1 MKLILIVDVLILII
15 MMPYLDDLEFTRADL
30 ICIILNLLGYL
41 IFGYE
46 QMIYIVI
53 TTFILVV
60 LGVIT
65 IFIIECCCLPDSRQA
80 VFAPY
85 GREHYD

>member
-1 MKLILIVDVLILII
+1 

-53 TTFILVV
+53 TTFIVVV

-65 IFIIECCCLPDSRQA
+65 IFIIKYCCLPDSRQA

-85 GREHYD
+85 GQEHYD